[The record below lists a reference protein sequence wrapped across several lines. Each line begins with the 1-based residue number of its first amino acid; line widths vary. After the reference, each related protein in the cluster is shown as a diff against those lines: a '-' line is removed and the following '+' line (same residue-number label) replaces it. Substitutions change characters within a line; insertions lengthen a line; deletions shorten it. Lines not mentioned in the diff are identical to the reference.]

1 MQDAAKRMIPK
12 NYWPEKKTKVKRC
25 RKIVIEKNGDKV
37 RTQCHWDVSGIFF
50 FRDSAKEKK
59 KRFFSYEKTIWH
71 NRILVKLIGEWKSTN
86 QRWHI
91 YRFLEQLVHYTI
103 NIIILISRKSETKT
117 TQWDFETKNSLSYR
131 YIFTFLKGPLFISD
145 LYSVFMIPSFLK

>member
-1 MQDAAKRMIPK
+1 MQPREW
-12 NYWPEKKTKVKRC
+12 Y
-25 RKIVIEKNGDKV
+25 RKIIDQKKKRKSSDAEKLLSRKMEIKLGHSVIGMFQEY
-37 RTQCHWDVSGIFF
+37 FF